1 MSERTAVYKEKLNS
15 RFGGTYKIYRISE
28 TRLLGPAAMSE
39 VGAPCPDW
47 VQVGW
52 YYNESSNV
60 FLSPEEYEEQQKQ
73 DKQPITSELI
83 KGPDRPLSWQ

>member
-15 RFGGTYKIYRISE
+15 RFGGTYKIYMISE

-60 FLSPEEYEEQQKQ
+60 F
-73 DKQPITSELI
+73 
-83 KGPDRPLSWQ
+83 

>member
-47 VQVGW
+47 VEVGW

-73 DKQPITSELI
+73 DKQPITSEFI
-83 KGPDRPLSWQ
+83 KGPDRPLRWQ